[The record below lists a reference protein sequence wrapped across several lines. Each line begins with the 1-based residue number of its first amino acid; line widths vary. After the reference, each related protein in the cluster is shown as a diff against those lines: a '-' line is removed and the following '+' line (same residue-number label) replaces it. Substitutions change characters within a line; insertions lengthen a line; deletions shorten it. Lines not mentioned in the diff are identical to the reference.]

1 MANHT
6 ARCEPIVR
14 AFDAV
19 DADDTVLPLRVEGRT
34 VRAMADFGEPL
45 AVAALSLARRL
56 ADGATLWCI
65 APEWPEHARHVAVE
79 FVHPVLVGKRAFP
92 AVSLDSN
99 DPATALRSLVRA
111 GDVVLAISPGDSL
124 PTAAVMR
131 RAQAWGAM
139 TVWMGA
145 GSRPAIRTADHI
157 VWIDGDTGEVADDVA
172 SPAAYDGRLVL
183 PYHVLWELTH
193 VCFEHPGLL
202 EVRADADSDDD
213 VCITCSDEGRIGE
226 VITADRDGRA
236 RVRTAA
242 GIETI
247 DTTIVP
253 TVVPGDLVLI
263 HAGAAIS
270 EVP

>member
-1 MANHT
+1 
-6 ARCEPIVR
+6 
-14 AFDAV
+14 
-19 DADDTVLPLRVEGRT
+19 
-34 VRAMADFGEPL
+34 MADFGEPL
-45 AVAALSLARRL
+45 AVTALSLARRF
-56 ADGATLWCI
+56 ADDATLWCV

-92 AVSLDSN
+92 AVSIESS

-111 GDVVLAISPGDSL
+111 GDVVLAISPGNSA
-124 PTAAVMR
+124 PTTTVMR
-131 RAQAWGAM
+131 RAQAWGV
-139 TVWMGA
+139 TTLWLGA
-145 GSRPAIRTADHI
+145 GPRPAMRAADHI
-157 VWIDGDTGEVADDVA
+157 VWIDDGADEVADEIA
-172 SPAAYDGRLVL
+172 TPAAYDGRLVL
-183 PYHVLWELTH
+183 LYHVLWELTH

-202 EVRADADSDDD
+202 EVRSDPSCDDD

-226 VITADRDGRA
+226 VLTADSGGRA
-236 RVRTAA
+236 RVRTAV

>member
-1 MANHT
+1 
-6 ARCEPIVR
+6 
-14 AFDAV
+14 
-19 DADDTVLPLRVEGRT
+19 
-34 VRAMADFGEPL
+34 MADFGEPL
-45 AVAALSLARRL
+45 AVAALSLARRF
-56 ADGATLWCI
+56 ADGATLWCV

-92 AVSLDSN
+92 AVSLDSG

-111 GDVVLAISPGDSL
+111 GDVVLAISPGNS
-124 PTAAVMR
+124 PATTVAMR
-131 RAQAWGAM
+131 RAQAWGVT

-145 GSRPAIRTADHI
+145 GSRPATRATDHI
-157 VWIDGDTGEVADDVA
+157 VWIDDDMHEVADEVA
-172 SPAAYDGRLVL
+172 TPAAYDGRLVL
-183 PYHVLWELTH
+183 LYHVLWELTH

-202 EVRADADSDDD
+202 DVRADTRSGDD

-226 VITADRDGRA
+226 VITADVGGRA

-253 TVVPGDLVLI
+253 SVAPGDLVLI